1 MRGLDTLV
9 DTHTDATG
17 YAPRVLD
24 KRARAFHATAL
35 PWTRTHTSFRRM
47 KEGVM
52 NGSWYP

>member
-9 DTHTDATG
+9 DTHTDATVC
-17 YAPRVLD
+17 APRTRQAGTCISRDRV
-24 KRARAFHATAL
+24 AS
-35 PWTRTHTSFRRM
+35 TRTHTSFRRM